1 MDTKNMVKKSM
12 MIIYVLIDPTTNQ
25 IRYVGKTSQTLKQRL
40 NNHLAPARLKKDS
53 AKNVWLRS
61 LKVRPMIVVLEV
73 CEKKNAEAAEIFWIR
88 LLKMVGNDL
97 TNGTIGGNSWR

>member
-1 MDTKNMVKKSM
+1 M
-12 MIIYVLIDPTTNQ
+12 
-25 IRYVGKTSQTLKQRL
+25 
-40 NNHLAPARLKKDS
+40 APFFKGL
-53 AKNVWLRS
+53 
-61 LKVRPMIVVLEV
+61 PIIVVLEV